1 MAEFIPIDFDND
13 VDFSNVMTPLPS
25 ARVDPPSVLMSSND
39 SPAAVTPRM
48 STRDLKANPGVV
60 SYNSLATEL
69 KSVHTN
75 ITEKL
80 EPLGEKVDRILEVT
94 EGLVEFVNGNCKTLE
109 RVLDQANAGVS
120 SGPVSVIDVGV
131 VLNNAIREEGEQT
144 RWLIERAAQETRWFN
159 AQCTMVVLLFIFALF
174 ALKDFHALWTPVF
187 STNPPVPPVC
197 APCRDT
203 ALPSMWDNYMSC
215 ARIFTEDTD

>member
-1 MAEFIPIDFDND
+1 
-13 VDFSNVMTPLPS
+13 MTTLGPFE
-25 ARVDPPSVLMSSND
+25 SVTVNISTH
-39 SPAAVTPRM
+39 VT
-48 STRDLKANPGVV
+48 
-60 SYNSLATEL
+60 TEL
-69 KSVHTN
+69 KSVRTD

-144 RWLIERAAQETRWFN
+144 RWLIERAAQETRWFT

-187 STNPPVPPVC
+187 STTPPVPPVC
-197 APCRDT
+197 VPCRECVSSQIGDWVI
-203 ALPSMWDNYMSC
+203 AKCYAHEWVKN
-215 ARIFTEDTD
+215 ARNEWVRISAK

>member
-1 MAEFIPIDFDND
+1 
-13 VDFSNVMTPLPS
+13 
-25 ARVDPPSVLMSSND
+25 MSSND
-39 SPAAVTPRM
+39 SAAPVTPRM
-48 STRDLKANPGVV
+48 SMRDLKAPSVLGTYNSGVV
-60 SYNSLATEL
+60 SYNSLSAEL
-69 KSVHTN
+69 KSVQTN

-109 RVLDQANAGVS
+109 MVLNQANAGVS

-187 STNPPVPPVC
+187 STTPPVC

-203 ALPSMWDNYMSC
+203 SLPSMWDNYMSC
-215 ARIFTEDTD
+215 ARIFTNDIE